1 MTDSIDFRFLETSND
16 FRQLE
21 PFAASIWE
29 QHYTPII
36 GADQVAFMLDKYQ
49 SAQAM
54 FDQFSAGYKYALV
67 ICGGQK
73 AGYFAYDGKA
83 EKDVFISKLY
93 IHKDFRR
100 RGLGRRILDFIS
112 KEARALGCAAMT
124 LAVNKD
130 NSDSIQF
137 YTAYG
142 FQTIKAQK
150 VAIGEG
156 FYMDDYVMS
165 CPVQRE

>member
-1 MTDSIDFRFLETSND
+1 MTDALDIRFLKTRND
-16 FRQLE
+16 FKQLE

-49 SAQAM
+49 STQTM
-54 FDQFSAGYKYALV
+54 FDQFSAGYKYAVV
-67 ICGGQK
+67 ICGDQK

-83 EKDVFISKLY
+83 EKEVFISKLY

-100 RGLGRRILDFIS
+100 RGLGKYILDFIA
-112 KEARALGCAAMT
+112 KEARALGCTAIT
-124 LAVNKD
+124 LSVNKD
-130 NSDSIQF
+130 NSNSIQF
-137 YTAYG
+137 YISCG

>member
-1 MTDSIDFRFLETSND
+1 LIDALDFRFLETSND

-29 QHYTPII
+29 QYYTPII
-36 GADQVAFMLDKYQ
+36 GADQVAFMLEKFQ

-54 FDQFSAGYKYALV
+54 FDQFSAGYKYAVV
-67 ICGGQK
+67 ICGDQK

-83 EKDVFISKLY
+83 EKEVFISKLY

-100 RGLGRRILDFIS
+100 RGLGRHILDFIA
-112 KEARALGCAAMT
+112 KETRALGCTAMT
-124 LAVNKD
+124 LSVNKD
-130 NSDSIQF
+130 NSNSIQF
-137 YTAYG
+137 YIAYG

-165 CPVQRE
+165 YPVQR

>member
-1 MTDSIDFRFLETSND
+1 MTDSLDFRFLETSND

-36 GADQVAFMLDKYQ
+36 GADQVAFMLNKYQ

-54 FDQFSAGYKYALV
+54 FDQFSAGYQYVVV
-67 ICGGQK
+67 ICGDQK
-73 AGYFAYDGKA
+73 AGYFAYDSKA
-83 EKDVFISKLY
+83 EKEVFISKLY

-100 RGLGRRILDFIS
+100 RGLGRHILDFIA
-112 KEARALGCAAMT
+112 KETRALGCAAMT
-124 LAVNKD
+124 LSVNKD

-137 YTAYG
+137 YIAYG

-150 VAIGEG
+150 VCIGEG

-165 CPVQRE
+165 CPVGRE

>member
-1 MTDSIDFRFLETSND
+1 
-16 FRQLE
+16 
-21 PFAASIWE
+21 
-29 QHYTPII
+29 
-36 GADQVAFMLDKYQ
+36 MLNKYQ
-49 SAQAM
+49 SAKAM
-54 FDQFSAGYKYALV
+54 SDQFSAGYKYAVV
-67 ICGGQK
+67 ICGDQK

-83 EKDVFISKLY
+83 EKEVFISKLY

-112 KEARALGCAAMT
+112 NEARVLGCTAMT
-124 LAVNKD
+124 LSVNKD
-130 NSDSIQF
+130 NSNSIQF
-137 YTAYG
+137 YIAYG

-165 CPVQRE
+165 YPVERE

>member
-1 MTDSIDFRFLETSND
+1 MIGLDFQFLNSKRE
-16 FRQLE
+16 FEGLE

-36 GADQVAFMLDKYQ
+36 GAEQVAFMLNKYQ
-49 SAQAM
+49 SAEAM
-54 FDQFSAGYKYALV
+54 FNQFSAGYKYALV
-67 ICGGQK
+67 IFGGQQ
-73 AGYFAYDGKA
+73 AGYFAYDI
-83 EKDVFISKLY
+83 KDDKEVFISKFY

-100 RGLGRRILDFIS
+100 RGLGRQVIDFIA
-112 KEARALGCAAMT
+112 KEAQAMGCSTMT
-124 LAVNKD
+124 LSVNKD

-137 YTAYG
+137 YISYG

>member
-1 MTDSIDFRFLETSND
+1 
-16 FRQLE
+16 
-21 PFAASIWE
+21 
-29 QHYTPII
+29 
-36 GADQVAFMLDKYQ
+36 MLDKYQ
-49 SAQAM
+49 SAKAM
-54 FDQFSAGYKYALV
+54 SDQFSSGYKYAVV
-67 ICGGQK
+67 ICGDQK
-73 AGYFAYDGKA
+73 AGYFAYDGIA
-83 EKDVFISKLY
+83 EKEVFISKLY

-112 KEARALGCAAMT
+112 NEARALGCTAMT
-124 LAVNKD
+124 LSVNKD
-130 NSDSIQF
+130 NSNSIQF

>member
-1 MTDSIDFRFLETSND
+1 MTDSLDFRFLETSND

-29 QHYTPII
+29 HHYTPII
-36 GADQVAFMLDKYQ
+36 GADQVAFMLNKYQ

-54 FDQFSAGYKYALV
+54 FDQFSAGYKYAVV
-67 ICGGQK
+67 ISGGQK

-83 EKDVFISKLY
+83 EKEVFISKLY

-112 KEARALGCAAMT
+112 KEARVLGCKAMT
-124 LAVNKD
+124 LSVNKD
-130 NSDSIQF
+130 NSNSIQF
-137 YTAYG
+137 YIAYG
-142 FQTIKAQK
+142 FQAIKAQK

-165 CPVQRE
+165 CPVQGE

>member
-1 MTDSIDFRFLETSND
+1 MVGLDFQFLDSKGDFEE
-16 FRQLE
+16 LE

-36 GADQVAFMLDKYQ
+36 GAEQVAFMLNKYQ
-49 SAQAM
+49 SAEAM
-54 FDQFSAGYKYALV
+54 FNQSSAGYKYALV
-67 ICGGQK
+67 IFGGQK
-73 AGYFAYDGKA
+73 AGYFAYDVKD
-83 EKDVFISKLY
+83 EKEVFISKFY
-93 IHKDFRR
+93 IHKDFRKR
-100 RGLGRRILDFIS
+100 VLGRQVIDFIE
-112 KEARALGCAAMT
+112 KEAQALGCSKMS
-124 LAVNKD
+124 LSVNKD

-137 YTAYG
+137 YISYG

-165 CPVQRE
+165 CPVDR

>member
-1 MTDSIDFRFLETSND
+1 MTDSLDFRFIETSND

-36 GADQVAFMLDKYQ
+36 GADQVAFMLNKYQ

-54 FDQFSAGYKYALV
+54 FDQFSAGYKYAVV
-67 ICGGQK
+67 ISGGQK

-112 KEARALGCAAMT
+112 KEARALGCMAMT
-124 LAVNKD
+124 LSVNKD

-156 FYMDDYVMS
+156 YYMDDYVMS
-165 CPVQRE
+165 CPVQR

>member
-1 MTDSIDFRFLETSND
+1 MTDSLDFRFLETSND

-36 GADQVAFMLDKYQ
+36 GADQVAFMLNKYQ
-49 SAQAM
+49 STQAM
-54 FDQFSAGYKYALV
+54 FDQFSAGYKYVVV
-67 ICGGQK
+67 ICGDQK
-73 AGYFAYDGKA
+73 AGYFAYDSKA
-83 EKDVFISKLY
+83 EKEVFISKLY

-100 RGLGRRILDFIS
+100 RGLGRRILDFIA
-112 KEARALGCAAMT
+112 KEARALGCKAMT
-124 LAVNKD
+124 LSVNKD
-130 NSDSIQF
+130 NSNSIQF
-137 YTAYG
+137 YIAYG

-165 CPVQRE
+165 YPVERE

>member
-1 MTDSIDFRFLETSND
+1 MTDSLDLLFLDSRND
-16 FRQLE
+16 FEQLE

-29 QHYTPII
+29 QHYIPII
-36 GADQVAFMLDKYQ
+36 GTEQVAYMLNKYQ

-54 FDQFSAGYKYALV
+54 FDQFSTGYKYALV
-67 ICGGQK
+67 IGGGQK
-73 AGYFAYDGKA
+73 AGYFAFDGKA
-83 EKDVFISKLY
+83 EKEVFISKLY

-100 RGLGRRILDFIS
+100 RGLGKRILDFIAE
-112 KEARALGCAAMT
+112 EARALGCTAMT
-124 LAVNKD
+124 LSVNKD

-137 YTAYG
+137 YTSYG

-165 CPVQRE
+165 CPVQR

>member
-1 MTDSIDFRFLETSND
+1 MTDTLDIRFLATSND
-16 FRQLE
+16 FRHLE

-36 GADQVAFMLDKYQ
+36 GADQVAFMLNKYQ

-54 FDQFSAGYKYALV
+54 FDQFSAGYKYAVV
-67 ICGGQK
+67 IFGDQK

-83 EKDVFISKLY
+83 EKEVFISKLY

-100 RGLGRRILDFIS
+100 RGLGKHILDFIA
-112 KEARALGCAAMT
+112 KETRALGCTAMT
-124 LAVNKD
+124 LSVNKD
-130 NSDSIQF
+130 NLDSIQF
-137 YTAYG
+137 YISYG

-156 FYMDDYVMS
+156 FYMDDYFMS
-165 CPVQRE
+165 CSVQR

>member
-1 MTDSIDFRFLETSND
+1 MTDSLDFRFIETSND

-36 GADQVAFMLDKYQ
+36 GADQVAFMLNKYQ

-54 FDQFSAGYKYALV
+54 FDQFSAGYKYAVV
-67 ICGGQK
+67 ISGGQK

-112 KEARALGCAAMT
+112 KEARALGCMAMT
-124 LAVNKD
+124 LSVNKD

-156 FYMDDYVMS
+156 YYMDDYVMR
-165 CPVQRE
+165 CPVQR

>member
-1 MTDSIDFRFLETSND
+1 MTDSLDFRFLETSND

-36 GADQVAFMLDKYQ
+36 GADQVAFMLNKYQ
-49 SAQAM
+49 SAKAM
-54 FDQFSAGYKYALV
+54 SDQFSAGYKYAVV
-67 ICGGQK
+67 ICGDQK

-83 EKDVFISKLY
+83 EKEVFISKLY

-112 KEARALGCAAMT
+112 NEARVLGCTAMT
-124 LAVNKD
+124 LSVNKD
-130 NSDSIQF
+130 NSNSIQF
-137 YTAYG
+137 YIAYG

-165 CPVQRE
+165 CLVQRE

>member
-1 MTDSIDFRFLETSND
+1 MTDSLDFRFLETSND

-36 GADQVAFMLDKYQ
+36 GADQVAFMLNKYQ
-49 SAQAM
+49 SAKAM
-54 FDQFSAGYKYALV
+54 SDQFSAGYKYAVV
-67 ICGGQK
+67 ICGDQK

-83 EKDVFISKLY
+83 EKEVFISKLY

-112 KEARALGCAAMT
+112 NEARVLGCTAMT
-124 LAVNKD
+124 LSVNKD
-130 NSDSIQF
+130 NSNSIQF
-137 YTAYG
+137 YIAYG

-165 CPVQRE
+165 YPVQRE

>member
-1 MTDSIDFRFLETSND
+1 MTDSLDICFLETRND

-36 GADQVAFMLDKYQ
+36 GADQVAFMLNKYQ

-83 EKDVFISKLY
+83 ENEVFISKLY
-93 IHKDFRR
+93 IHKDLRR

-112 KEARALGCAAMT
+112 KEARALGCKAMT
-124 LAVNKD
+124 LSVNKD

-137 YTAYG
+137 YISYG

-150 VAIGEG
+150 VGIGEG

-165 CPVQRE
+165 CSVQ

>member
-1 MTDSIDFRFLETSND
+1 MTDSLDFRFLETSKD

-36 GADQVAFMLDKYQ
+36 GGDQVAFMLNKYQ
-49 SAQAM
+49 SAEAM

-67 ICGGQK
+67 IFGGQK
-73 AGYFAYDGKA
+73 AGYFAYDFKV
-83 EKDVFISKLY
+83 EKEVFISKLY

-100 RGLGRRILDFIS
+100 IGLGKRVLDFIT
-112 KEARALGCAAMT
+112 KEAQAQGCTAMT
-124 LAVNKD
+124 LSVNKD
-130 NSDSIQF
+130 NSNSIQF
-137 YTAYG
+137 YISYG

-150 VAIGEG
+150 IAIGEG

-165 CPVQRE
+165 YAVHR

>member
-1 MTDSIDFRFLETSND
+1 MTDSLDFRFLETSND

-36 GADQVAFMLDKYQ
+36 GADQVAFMLNKYQ

-54 FDQFSAGYKYALV
+54 FDQFSAGYKYAVV
-67 ICGGQK
+67 ICGDQK
-73 AGYFAYDGKA
+73 AGYFAYDSKA
-83 EKDVFISKLY
+83 EKEVFISKLY

-100 RGLGRRILDFIS
+100 RGLGRHILDFIA
-112 KEARALGCAAMT
+112 KETRALGCTSMT
-124 LAVNKD
+124 LSVNKD
-130 NSDSIQF
+130 NSNSIQF

-165 CPVQRE
+165 CPVQGE

>member
-1 MTDSIDFRFLETSND
+1 MTDSLDFRFLETSND

-36 GADQVAFMLDKYQ
+36 GADQVAFMLNKYQ
-49 SAQAM
+49 SAKAM
-54 FDQFSAGYKYALV
+54 SDQFSAGYKYAVV
-67 ICGGQK
+67 ICGDQK

-83 EKDVFISKLY
+83 EKEVFISKLY

-112 KEARALGCAAMT
+112 NEARVLGCTAMT
-124 LAVNKD
+124 LSVNKD
-130 NSDSIQF
+130 NSNSIQF
-137 YTAYG
+137 YIAYG

-165 CPVQRE
+165 YPVERE

>member
-1 MTDSIDFRFLETSND
+1 MTDFLDIRFLETSND

-49 SAQAM
+49 SAKAM
-54 FDQFSAGYKYALV
+54 SDQFSAGYKYAVV
-67 ICGGQK
+67 ICGDQK
-73 AGYFAYDGKA
+73 AGYFAYDSKA
-83 EKDVFISKLY
+83 EKEVFISKLY

-100 RGLGRRILDFIS
+100 RGLGKYILDFIA
-112 KEARALGCAAMT
+112 KEARSLGCTAMT
-124 LAVNKD
+124 LSVNKD

-142 FQTIKAQK
+142 FLTIKAQK

-156 FYMDDYVMS
+156 YYMDDYVMS
-165 CPVQRE
+165 CPVQ

>member
-1 MTDSIDFRFLETSND
+1 MTDSLDICFLETRND
-16 FRQLE
+16 FKQLE

-36 GADQVAFMLDKYQ
+36 GADQVAFMLNKFQ
-49 SAQAM
+49 SAKAM
-54 FDQFSAGYKYALV
+54 FDQFLGGYKYALV
-67 ICGGQK
+67 LCGGQQ

-83 EKDVFISKLY
+83 ENEIFISKLY

-100 RGLGRRILDFIS
+100 RGLGKRLLDFIA
-112 KEARALGCAAMT
+112 KEAQALGCTAMT
-124 LAVNKD
+124 LSVNKD
-130 NSDSIQF
+130 NLDSIQF
-137 YTAYG
+137 YISYG
-142 FQTIKAQK
+142 FQTIKTQK

-165 CPVQRE
+165 YSVQ

>member
-1 MTDSIDFRFLETSND
+1 MTDTLDFRFLETTSD

-36 GADQVAFMLDKYQ
+36 GADQVAFMLNKYQ

-67 ICGGQK
+67 IFGGQK

-93 IHKDFRR
+93 LHKDFRR
-100 RGLGRRILDFIS
+100 KGLGRRILDFIS
-112 KEARALGCAAMT
+112 KEARTLGCTAMT
-124 LAVNKD
+124 LSVNKD

-137 YTAYG
+137 YLAYG
-142 FQTIKAQK
+142 FQTINAQK
-150 VAIGEG
+150 VAIGDG

-165 CPVQRE
+165 CPVQR

>member
-1 MTDSIDFRFLETSND
+1 
-16 FRQLE
+16 
-21 PFAASIWE
+21 
-29 QHYTPII
+29 
-36 GADQVAFMLDKYQ
+36 MLNKYQ

-54 FDQFSAGYKYALV
+54 FDQFSAGYKYAVV
-67 ICGGQK
+67 ISGGQK

-112 KEARALGCAAMT
+112 KEARALGCMAMT
-124 LAVNKD
+124 LSVNKD
-130 NSDSIQF
+130 NSNSIQF

-156 FYMDDYVMS
+156 YYMDDYVMS
-165 CPVQRE
+165 CPVQR

>member
-1 MTDSIDFRFLETSND
+1 MTDSLDFRFLETNND

-36 GADQVAFMLDKYQ
+36 GADQVTFMLNKYQ

-54 FDQFSAGYKYALV
+54 FDQFSAGYKYVVV
-67 ICGGQK
+67 ICGDQK
-73 AGYFAYDGKA
+73 AGYFAYVSKA
-83 EKDVFISKLY
+83 EKEVFISKLY

-100 RGLGRRILDFIS
+100 RGLGRHILDFIA
-112 KEARALGCAAMT
+112 KETRALGCAAMT
-124 LAVNKD
+124 LSVNKD
-130 NSDSIQF
+130 NSNSIQF
-137 YTAYG
+137 YVAYG

-150 VAIGEG
+150 VAIGKG

>member
-1 MTDSIDFRFLETSND
+1 LTDSLDIRFLETKND
-16 FRQLE
+16 FKKLE

-36 GADQVAFMLDKYQ
+36 GAEQVAFMLNKYQ
-49 SAQAM
+49 SAEAM
-54 FDQFSAGYKYALV
+54 FNQFSAGYKYALV
-67 ICGGQK
+67 IFGGQQ
-73 AGYFAYDGKA
+73 AGYFAYDV
-83 EKDVFISKLY
+83 KDQKEVFISKLY

-100 RGLGRRILDFIS
+100 RGLGRQVIDFIA
-112 KEARALGCAAMT
+112 KEAQALGCSTMT
-124 LAVNKD
+124 LSVNKD

-137 YTAYG
+137 YISYG

-165 CPVQRE
+165 CPVQR

>member
-1 MTDSIDFRFLETSND
+1 MTDFLDIRFLETSND

-49 SAQAM
+49 SAKAM
-54 FDQFSAGYKYALV
+54 SDQFSSGYKYAVV
-67 ICGGQK
+67 ICGDQK
-73 AGYFAYDGKA
+73 AGYFAYDGIA
-83 EKDVFISKLY
+83 EKEVFISKLY

-112 KEARALGCAAMT
+112 NEARALGCTAMT
-124 LAVNKD
+124 LSVNKD

-142 FQTIKAQK
+142 FQTIKSQK

>member
-1 MTDSIDFRFLETSND
+1 
-16 FRQLE
+16 
-21 PFAASIWE
+21 
-29 QHYTPII
+29 
-36 GADQVAFMLDKYQ
+36 MLKKYQ

-54 FDQFSAGYKYALV
+54 FDQFSAGYKYAVV
-67 ICGGQK
+67 ISGDQK

-83 EKDVFISKLY
+83 EKEVFISKLY

-100 RGLGRRILDFIS
+100 RGLGRRVLDFIS
-112 KEARALGCAAMT
+112 KETRALGCAAMT
-124 LAVNKD
+124 LSVNKD

-137 YTAYG
+137 YLAYG

>member
-1 MTDSIDFRFLETSND
+1 MTDFLDIRFLETSND

-49 SAQAM
+49 SAKAM
-54 FDQFSAGYKYALV
+54 SDQFSSGYKYAVV
-67 ICGGQK
+67 ICGDQK
-73 AGYFAYDGKA
+73 AGYFAYDGVA
-83 EKDVFISKLY
+83 EKEVFISKLY

-112 KEARALGCAAMT
+112 NEARALGCTAMT
-124 LAVNKD
+124 LSVNKD

-142 FQTIKAQK
+142 FQTIKSQK

-165 CPVQRE
+165 CPVHRQ

>member
-1 MTDSIDFRFLETSND
+1 MTDSLDFRFLETSND

-36 GADQVAFMLDKYQ
+36 GGAQVAFMLNKYQ
-49 SAQAM
+49 SAEAM
-54 FDQFSAGYKYALV
+54 FDQFSAGYKYAYV
-67 ICGGQK
+67 ICDEQK

-83 EKDVFISKLY
+83 EKGVFISKLY

-100 RGLGRRILDFIS
+100 RGLGRCILDFIA
-112 KEARALGCAAMT
+112 KETRALGCTAMT
-124 LAVNKD
+124 LSVNKD

-137 YTAYG
+137 YLAYG

-156 FYMDDYVMS
+156 FFMDDYVMS

>member
-1 MTDSIDFRFLETSND
+1 MTDFLDIRFLETSND

-49 SAQAM
+49 SAKAM
-54 FDQFSAGYKYALV
+54 SDQFSSGYKYALV
-67 ICGGQK
+67 LCGGQK
-73 AGYFAYDGKA
+73 AGYFAYDSIA
-83 EKDVFISKLY
+83 EKEVFISKLY

-112 KEARALGCAAMT
+112 NEARALGCTAMT
-124 LAVNKD
+124 LSVNKD

-142 FQTIKAQK
+142 FQTIKSQK

-165 CPVQRE
+165 CPVHRQ

>member
-1 MTDSIDFRFLETSND
+1 MTDSLDFRFIETSND

-36 GADQVAFMLDKYQ
+36 GADQVAFMLNKYQ

-54 FDQFSAGYKYALV
+54 FDQFSAGYKYAVV
-67 ICGGQK
+67 ISGGQK

-112 KEARALGCAAMT
+112 KEARALGCMAMT
-124 LAVNKD
+124 LSVNKD

-150 VAIGEG
+150 VAIGQG

-165 CPVQRE
+165 CPVHRQ

>member
-1 MTDSIDFRFLETSND
+1 LTDSLDFRFLETSND

-36 GADQVAFMLDKYQ
+36 GADQVAFMLKKYQ

-54 FDQFSAGYKYALV
+54 FEQFSAGYKYAMV
-67 ICGGQK
+67 ICGDQK
-73 AGYFAYDGKA
+73 VGYFAYDGKA
-83 EKDVFISKLY
+83 EKEVFISKLY

-112 KEARALGCAAMT
+112 NEARVLGCTAMT
-124 LAVNKD
+124 LSVNKD
-130 NSDSIQF
+130 NSNSIQF
-137 YTAYG
+137 YIAYG

-165 CPVQRE
+165 YPVQQ

>member
-1 MTDSIDFRFLETSND
+1 MTDSLDIRFLETKND
-16 FRQLE
+16 FKKLE

-36 GADQVAFMLDKYQ
+36 GANQVAFMLNKYQ
-49 SAQAM
+49 SAEVM
-54 FDQFSAGYKYALV
+54 FNQFSAGYKYALV
-67 ICGGQK
+67 IFGGQQ
-73 AGYFAYDGKA
+73 AGYFAYDV
-83 EKDVFISKLY
+83 KDQKEVFISKLY

-100 RGLGRRILDFIS
+100 RGLGRQVIDFIA
-112 KEARALGCAAMT
+112 KEAQALGCSTMT
-124 LAVNKD
+124 LSVNKD

-137 YTAYG
+137 YISYG

-165 CPVQRE
+165 CPVQR

>member
-1 MTDSIDFRFLETSND
+1 MTDSLDIRFLETKND
-16 FRQLE
+16 FKKLE

-36 GADQVAFMLDKYQ
+36 GADQVAFMLNKYQ
-49 SAQAM
+49 SAEVM
-54 FDQFSAGYKYALV
+54 FNQFSAGYKYALV
-67 ICGGQK
+67 IFGGQQ
-73 AGYFAYDGKA
+73 AGYFAYDV
-83 EKDVFISKLY
+83 KDQKEVFISKLY

-100 RGLGRRILDFIS
+100 RGLGRQVIDFIA
-112 KEARALGCAAMT
+112 KEAQALGCSTMT
-124 LAVNKD
+124 LSVNKD

-137 YTAYG
+137 YISYG

-165 CPVQRE
+165 CPVQR

>member
-1 MTDSIDFRFLETSND
+1 LTDSLDFRFLETSND

-49 SAQAM
+49 SAKAM
-54 FDQFSAGYKYALV
+54 SDQFSAGYKYAVV
-67 ICGGQK
+67 ICGDQK
-73 AGYFAYDGKA
+73 AGYFAFDGKA
-83 EKDVFISKLY
+83 KKEVFISKLY

-100 RGLGRRILDFIS
+100 RGLGRHILDFIA
-112 KEARALGCAAMT
+112 KETRALGCAAMT
-124 LAVNKD
+124 LSVNKD

-137 YTAYG
+137 YLAYG

-165 CPVQRE
+165 CPVKRE